1 MLSLSLNLVKNK
13 YISVE
18 KLLRL
23 LTVNPAKILNLD
35 YGMINEQ
42 SEADISVFDLSKSWK
57 INPESFFG
65 KSKNSPFDGLL
76 VEGKNI
82 MTFVRGRL
90 VYRL

>member
-1 MLSLSLNLVKNK
+1 
-13 YISVE
+13 
-18 KLLRL
+18 
-23 LTVNPAKILNLD
+23 
-35 YGMINEQ
+35 MINEQ

-76 VEGKNI
+76 VEGKNV